1 MQPPTG
7 RASRS
12 LARSVHG
19 NADRVSPSS
28 EGRMASKEILSSSSS
43 LKRPSVSL
51 SSRFIRSSSVQGQ
64 LDRRTDSRGEG
75 LEGGWEYVHF
85 PFQNGREISSLFLL
99 FCPLPK
105 LSSRA
110 SLFSPP
116 SLYPFPALPSP
127 LPLRRCRHHISWPQK
142 GICSRERI
150 RPLPSPLSSR
160 RRGREKRKERERVR
174 ASGIVG
180 RVTQGFELPICS
192 PFDDIMIIIFIRWE
206 TSPQIVEDCFSLC
219 KCGECCDAII
229 IISDAPSFSQVK
241 AENIFPSFPL
251 LLLANFPSCNRDL
264 ECINE
269 VEGKRERAHLSVP
282 SVL

>member
-1 MQPPTG
+1 
-7 RASRS
+7 
-12 LARSVHG
+12 
-19 NADRVSPSS
+19 
-28 EGRMASKEILSSSSS
+28 MASKEILSSSSS

-64 LDRRTDSRGEG
+64 LDRRTDSRER
-75 LEGGWEYVHF
+75 GGTRGRMGICTF
-85 PFQNGREISSLFLL
+85 PIPKRERDLSSFFLL

-150 RPLPSPLSSR
+150 RPLPSPLSAR